1 MPLREIT
8 EQELSV
14 GNQADQVAAPV
25 LQQAAAPKNADEQ
38 LLQAGSPAALK
49 AAVDGSKLPPPDS
62 LVEAASFY
70 LGKNSARKFQK
81 YVEGNYEPM
90 ADEDFTDQERQFLVN
105 FENKRGGKV
114 LAGAIRYG
122 GPLALM
128 AVPGAQT
135 LGGEMISNLALE
147 GLAQLVEPE
156 KMRPYQIAAEVLP
169 TFGIAKEGTG
179 KGLKKALTSETGV
192 GQQASIK
199 AQALKEVGYG
209 GARSGVQAGI
219 EAQGEDVTGGEIAL
233 RTLTGGLLF
242 PGLSGVARG
251 VGAAKRSGF
260 NFPAF
265 VGEFNRPFVQKALS
279 ERADFIRKELGNE
292 AGIDPALARQV
303 ADAVYTPSFSGSSQE
318 QFDQFA
324 DNVYSFLTQSVV
336 QGRASGLSGNDLTQ
350 AIVGELKRVSGNAE
364 INPAVI
370 ESVIRQSDFLIEK
383 ATKKVDSL
391 LSKRSERAAAG
402 AARKKSEIA
411 GEVGVLKSEKTS
423 LEQQMADA
431 EQKSQDILDA
441 RNSRAVAFARRAE
454 DRLQLE
460 SVDLVEEIQSLN
472 KQKSELAASDVA
484 NRARI
489 EAQIY
494 RNQQEIK
501 GIEEGFDER
510 FAAAKP
516 VDSFEAGTVIG
527 ENWNKIVDELDAR
540 SKKGFDKIRPVLK
553 KATVEVDLGRKD
565 AKTGEPVLETKN
577 LEDLRLIR
585 SQIYRQFNFNAQA
598 QQGTFES
605 WRELNNINDQITAAF
620 EKYPPAKA
628 ALEEQNKLHSEAM
641 RRVKGSFANKILRD
655 IGEGGGKPEAIA
667 AIVGPQGSTTLEI
680 LKEAFAEKWET
691 EAKPILKDF
700 IYNQIRGEKPT
711 DFLNALTKAKSGTS
725 KGVSRNVVEEFFPA
739 FGEIQDVAAKY
750 GSLIDEGSKLEK
762 QFTDLTKESESL
774 AKDVEKNVKGA
785 EDLLKENADKKR
797 EIKKRLYQ
805 FQKKNEDFE
814 LRGVLAEPS
823 EQAAELKGK
832 IAETGKEISQK
843 QKESAGVTK
852 RLAEFQKS
860 ERPLTGILAKPK
872 EFRDLLISI
881 KAKVDSGAKLD
892 SEEVAQIISNPDAK
906 SMLEDLNDYV
916 TESAKKVTEFEKL
929 ANRTVKTGRFDDV
942 NVPPGEIIDFL
953 KSSSGDIPSRIRTKE
968 FVAAIKSSRP
978 ELQADLQNILLGRI
992 VNESLVQGKKSIDTN
1007 KMKALIAG
1015 GDSPGEYNAIVSQL
1029 FGDGGVD
1036 KISTIADQLAKVMDN
1051 KDSLVKKSIM
1061 PALAT
1066 LATGGAYLASGTGA
1080 ALGTG
1085 LLGFVGRKLVLSAVG
1100 QATLAG
1106 VGKLLQSPTY
1116 GKTVST
1122 PIDQL
1127 TQDQIDLFNRNWS
1140 RFLKLET
1147 DKAMMQLE
1155 ERQIEEKQIR
1165 ETQRQMR
1172 RRD

>member
-8 EQELSV
+8 EQELST
-14 GNQADQVAAPV
+14 GNQADQIAAPV
-25 LQQAAAPKNADEQ
+25 LQQTAAPKNADEQ

-105 FENKRGGKV
+105 FENKRGRKV
-114 LAGAIRYG
+114 LGGAIRYG

-135 LGGEMISNLALE
+135 LGGEMIANVALE
-147 GLAQLVEPE
+147 GLAQLAEPE
-156 KMRPYQIAAEVLP
+156 KMRPYQIAAEALP

-209 GARSGVQAGI
+209 GARSGAQAGI

-233 RTLTGGLLF
+233 RTLAGGFLF
-242 PGLSGVARG
+242 PSLSGVVRG

-279 ERADFIRKELGNE
+279 ERADSIRKELGNE

-383 ATKKVDSL
+383 ATQKVDSL
-391 LSKRSERAAAG
+391 LSKRSKRAAAG

-411 GEVGVLKSEKTS
+411 GEVGALKSEKTS

-431 EQKSQDILDA
+431 EQKSQDILEE
-441 RNSRAVAFARRAE
+441 RNRRAVAFARKAE
-454 DRLQLE
+454 NRLQLE
-460 SVDLVEEIQSLN
+460 SEDLVSEIRALN

-484 NRARI
+484 NRTRI
-489 EAQIY
+489 EAQIF
-494 RNQQEIK
+494 RNQEEIK
-501 GIEEGFDER
+501 AIENGFDER

-516 VDSFEAGTVIG
+516 VDPFEAGSVIG
-527 ENWNKIVDELDAR
+527 ENWNKIVKELDA
-540 SKKGFDKIRPVLK
+540 KNTEGFDKIRPGLK
-553 KATVEVDLGRKD
+553 KIKVKVDLGEKD
-565 AKTGEPVLETKN
+565 TKGKIVLEEKT

-605 WRELNNINDQITAAF
+605 WRELNKINDQITAAF
-620 EKYPPAKA
+620 EANPPLKA
-628 ALEEQNKLHSEAM
+628 ALDAQNKSYAESM
-641 RRVKGSFANKILRD
+641 RRVKGSFANRILRD

-711 DFLNALTKAKSGTS
+711 DFLNALTQAKSGTS

-750 GSLIDEGSKLEK
+750 RSLIDEGSKLEK

-774 AKDVEKNVKGA
+774 AQDVEKNVKGA
-785 EDLLKENADKKR
+785 EDLLKENSDKKK
-797 EIKKRLYQ
+797 EIKKRLFQ
-805 FQKKNEDFE
+805 FQKKNEDVE
-814 LRGVLAEPS
+814 LKGVLAEPS
-823 EQAAELKGK
+823 QQAAELRGK

-843 QKESAGVTK
+843 EKEGAGVTK

-860 ERPLTGILAKPK
+860 ERPLTGVLAKPK

-881 KAKVDSGAKLD
+881 QAKVDSGAKLD
-892 SEEVAQIISNPDAK
+892 NKEVAQIISNPDAK
-906 SMLEDLNDYV
+906 SMLQDLNDYV
-916 TESAKKVTEFEKL
+916 TESAKKVSEFEKL
-929 ANRTVKTGRFDDV
+929 ANRTVKTGMFDDV

-1007 KMKALIAG
+1007 KMKSLIAG

-1029 FGDGGVD
+1029 FGDGGVE
-1036 KISTIADQLAKVMDN
+1036 KISTIADQLAKVMDS
-1051 KDSLVKKSIM
+1051 KDSLVKKSIV

-1066 LATGGAYLASGTGA
+1066 LATGGAYLSSGPGA

-1085 LLGFVGRKLVLSAVG
+1085 LLGFVGRKLVISSVG

-1140 RFLKLET
+1140 RLLKLET
-1147 DKAMMQLE
+1147 DKAMMQSE
-1155 ERQIEEKQIR
+1155 ERQIEEKQMR
-1165 ETQRQMR
+1165 EAQRQAR

>member
-8 EQELSV
+8 EQELSA
-14 GNQADQVAAPV
+14 GNQADQIAAPV
-25 LQQAAAPKNADEQ
+25 LQQTAAPKNADEQ

-49 AAVDGSKLPPPDS
+49 AAVDGSNLPPPDS

-105 FENKRGGKV
+105 FENKRGRKV
-114 LAGAIRYG
+114 LGGAIRYG

-135 LGGEMISNLALE
+135 LGGEMIANVALE
-147 GLAQLVEPE
+147 GLAQLAEPE
-156 KMRPYQIAAEVLP
+156 KMRPYQIAAEALP

-179 KGLKKALTSETGV
+179 KGLKKVLTSETGV

-209 GARSGVQAGI
+209 GARSGAQAGI

-242 PGLSGVARG
+242 PGLSGVVRG

-279 ERADFIRKELGNE
+279 ERADSIRKELGNE

-383 ATKKVDSL
+383 ATQKVDSL

-431 EQKSQDILDA
+431 EQKSQDILEE

-460 SVDLVEEIQSLN
+460 SEDLVGEIRALN

-484 NRARI
+484 NRTRI
-489 EAQIY
+489 EAQIF
-494 RNQQEIK
+494 RNQEEIK
-501 GIEEGFDER
+501 AIENGFDER
-510 FAAAKP
+510 FAASKP
-516 VDSFEAGTVIG
+516 IGSFEAGSVIG

-540 SKKGFDKIRPVLK
+540 SKKGFDKIRPDLK
-553 KATVEVDLGRKD
+553 KATIEVDLGKKD
-565 AKTGEPVLETKN
+565 KNGDTVLETKN

-585 SQIYRQFNFNAQA
+585 SQIYRQFNFNAQV

-620 EKYPPAKA
+620 EKYPPLKA
-628 ALEEQNKLHSEAM
+628 ALEQENKLHSEAM

-655 IGEGGGKPEAIA
+655 IGEGGGKPESIA
-667 AIVGPQGSTTLEI
+667 AIIGPQGSTTLEI

-711 DFLNALTKAKSGTS
+711 DFLNALTQAKSGKN
-725 KGVSRNVVEEFFPA
+725 KGISRNVVEEFFPA

-750 GSLIDEGSKLEK
+750 GSLIEEGSKLEK

-785 EDLLKENADKKR
+785 EDLLKENSDKKK
-797 EIKKRLYQ
+797 EIKKRLFQ

-814 LRGVLAEPS
+814 LKGVLAEPS
-823 EQAAELKGK
+823 QQAAELRGK

-843 QKESAGVTK
+843 EKEGAGVTK

-860 ERPLTGILAKPK
+860 ERPLTGVLAKPK

-892 SEEVAQIISNPDAK
+892 NEEVAQIISNPDAK
-906 SMLEDLNDYV
+906 SMLQDLNDYV
-916 TESAKKVTEFEKL
+916 TESAKKVSEFEKL

-968 FVAAIKSSRP
+968 FVAALKSSRP

-1007 KMKALIAG
+1007 KMKSLIAG

-1029 FGDGGVD
+1029 FGDGGVE
-1036 KISTIADQLAKVMDN
+1036 KISTIADQLAKVMDS
-1051 KDSLVKKSIM
+1051 KDSLVKKSIV

-1066 LATGGAYLASGTGA
+1066 LATGGAYLSSGPGA

-1085 LLGFVGRKLVLSAVG
+1085 LLGFIGRKLVISSVG

-1140 RFLKLET
+1140 RLLKLET
-1147 DKAMMQLE
+1147 DKAMMQSE
-1155 ERQIEEKQIR
+1155 ERQIEEKQMR
-1165 ETQRQMR
+1165 EAQRQAR

>member
-8 EQELSV
+8 EQELSA
-14 GNQADQVAAPV
+14 GNQADQIAAPV
-25 LQQAAAPKNADEQ
+25 LQQTAAPKNADEQ

-49 AAVDGSKLPPPDS
+49 AAVDGSNLPPPDS

-105 FENKRGGKV
+105 FENKRGRKV
-114 LAGAIRYG
+114 LGGAIRYG

-135 LGGEMISNLALE
+135 LGGEMIANVALE
-147 GLAQLVEPE
+147 GLAQLAEPE
-156 KMRPYQIAAEVLP
+156 KMRPYQIAAEALP

-179 KGLKKALTSETGV
+179 KGLKKVLTSETGV

-209 GARSGVQAGI
+209 GARSGAQAGI

-242 PGLSGVARG
+242 PGLSGVVRG

-279 ERADFIRKELGNE
+279 ERADSIRKELGNE

-383 ATKKVDSL
+383 ATQKVDSL

-431 EQKSQDILDA
+431 EQKSQDILEE

-460 SVDLVEEIQSLN
+460 SEDLVGEIRALN

-484 NRARI
+484 NRTRI
-489 EAQIY
+489 EAQIF
-494 RNQQEIK
+494 RNQEEIK
-501 GIEEGFDER
+501 AIENGFDER
-510 FAAAKP
+510 FAASKP
-516 VDSFEAGTVIG
+516 IGSFEAGSVIG

-540 SKKGFDKIRPVLK
+540 SKKGFDKIRPDLK
-553 KATVEVDLGRKD
+553 KATIEVDLGKKD
-565 AKTGEPVLETKN
+565 KNGDTVLETEN

-585 SQIYRQFNFNAQA
+585 SQIYRQFNFNAQV

-620 EKYPPAKA
+620 EKYPPLKA
-628 ALEEQNKLHSEAM
+628 ALEQENKLHSEAM

-655 IGEGGGKPEAIA
+655 IGEGGGKPESIA
-667 AIVGPQGSTTLEI
+667 AIIGPQGSTTLEI

-711 DFLNALTKAKSGTS
+711 DFLNALTQAKSGKN
-725 KGVSRNVVEEFFPA
+725 KGISRNVVEEFFPA

-750 GSLIDEGSKLEK
+750 GSLIEEGSKLEK

-785 EDLLKENADKKR
+785 EDLLKENSDKKK
-797 EIKKRLYQ
+797 EIKKRLFQ

-814 LRGVLAEPS
+814 LKGVLAEPS
-823 EQAAELKGK
+823 QQAAELRGK

-843 QKESAGVTK
+843 EKEGAGVTK

-860 ERPLTGILAKPK
+860 ERPLTGVLAKPK

-892 SEEVAQIISNPDAK
+892 NEEVAQIISNPDAK
-906 SMLEDLNDYV
+906 SMLQDLNDYV
-916 TESAKKVTEFEKL
+916 TESAKKVSEFEKL

-968 FVAAIKSSRP
+968 FVAALKSSRP

-1007 KMKALIAG
+1007 KMKSLIAG

-1029 FGDGGVD
+1029 FGDGGVE
-1036 KISTIADQLAKVMDN
+1036 KISTIADQLAKVMDS
-1051 KDSLVKKSIM
+1051 KDSLVKKSIV

-1066 LATGGAYLASGTGA
+1066 LATGGAYLSSGPGA

-1085 LLGFVGRKLVLSAVG
+1085 LLGFIGRKLVISSVG

-1140 RFLKLET
+1140 RLLKLET
-1147 DKAMMQLE
+1147 DKAMMQSE
-1155 ERQIEEKQIR
+1155 ERQIEEKQMR
-1165 ETQRQMR
+1165 EAQRQAR

>member
-8 EQELSV
+8 EQELSA
-14 GNQADQVAAPV
+14 GNQADQIAAPV
-25 LQQAAAPKNADEQ
+25 LQQTAAPKNADEQ

-70 LGKNSARKFQK
+70 LGKNSAKKFQK

-105 FENKRGGKV
+105 FENKRGRKV
-114 LAGAIRYG
+114 LGGAIRYG

-135 LGGEMISNLALE
+135 LGGEMIANVALE
-147 GLAQLVEPE
+147 GLAQLAEPE
-156 KMRPYQIAAEVLP
+156 KMRPYQIAAEALP

-209 GARSGVQAGI
+209 GARSGAQAGI

-242 PGLSGVARG
+242 PGLSGVVRG

-279 ERADFIRKELGNE
+279 ERADSIRKELGNE

-370 ESVIRQSDFLIEK
+370 ESVLRQSDFLIEK
-383 ATKKVDSL
+383 ATQKVDSL

-402 AARKKSEIA
+402 AARKKKEIA
-411 GEVGVLKSEKTS
+411 GEVEALKSEKTS

-431 EQKSQDILDA
+431 EQKSQDILEE

-454 DRLQLE
+454 NRLQLE
-460 SVDLVEEIQSLN
+460 SEDLVGEIRALN

-484 NRARI
+484 NRTRI
-489 EAQIY
+489 EAQIF
-494 RNQQEIK
+494 RNQEEIK
-501 GIEEGFDER
+501 AIENGFDER
-510 FAAAKP
+510 FAASKP
-516 VDSFEAGTVIG
+516 VGSFEAGSVIG

-540 SKKGFDKIRPVLK
+540 SKKGFDKIRPDLK
-553 KATVEVDLGRKD
+553 KATIEVDLGRKD
-565 AKTGEPVLETKN
+565 KNGDTVLETKN

-585 SQIYRQFNFNAQA
+585 SQIYRQFNFNAQV

-605 WRELNNINDQITAAF
+605 WRELNYINDQITAAF
-620 EKYPPAKA
+620 EKYPPLKA
-628 ALEEQNKLHSEAM
+628 ALEQENKLHSEAM

-655 IGEGGGKPEAIA
+655 IGEGGGKPESIA
-667 AIVGPQGSTTLEI
+667 AIIGPQGSTTLEI

-711 DFLNALTKAKSGTS
+711 DFLNALTQAKSGKN
-725 KGVSRNVVEEFFPA
+725 KGISRNVVEEFFPA

-774 AKDVEKNVKGA
+774 AKDVEKNVTGA
-785 EDLLKENADKKR
+785 EDLLKENSEKKK
-797 EIKKRLYQ
+797 EIKKRLFQ

-814 LRGVLAEPS
+814 LKGVLAEPS
-823 EQAAELKGK
+823 QQAAELRGK

-843 QKESAGVTK
+843 EKEGAGVTK

-860 ERPLTGILAKPK
+860 ERPLTGVLAKPK

-892 SEEVAQIISNPDAK
+892 NEEVAQIISNPDAK
-906 SMLEDLNDYV
+906 SMLQDLNDYV
-916 TESAKKVTEFEKL
+916 TESAKKVSEFEKL

-1007 KMKALIAG
+1007 KMKSLIAG

-1029 FGDGGVD
+1029 FGDGGVE

-1051 KDSLVKKSIM
+1051 KDSLVKKSIV

-1066 LATGGAYLASGTGA
+1066 LATGGAYLSSGPGA

-1085 LLGFVGRKLVLSAVG
+1085 LLGFVGRKLVISSVG

-1140 RFLKLET
+1140 RLLKLET
-1147 DKAMMQLE
+1147 DKAMMQSE
-1155 ERQIEEKQIR
+1155 ERQIEEKQMR
-1165 ETQRQMR
+1165 EAQRQTR

>member
-8 EQELSV
+8 EQELSA
-14 GNQADQVAAPV
+14 GNQADQIVAPV
-25 LQQAAAPKNADEQ
+25 LQQTAAPKNADEQ

-135 LGGEMISNLALE
+135 LGGEMIANVALE
-147 GLAQLVEPE
+147 GLAQLAEPE
-156 KMRPYQIAAEVLP
+156 KMRPYQIAAEALP

-199 AQALKEVGYG
+199 AQALKEAGYG

-242 PGLSGVARG
+242 PGLSGVVRG

-279 ERADFIRKELGNE
+279 ERADSIRKELGNE

-370 ESVIRQSDFLIEK
+370 ESVLRQSDFLIEK
-383 ATKKVDSL
+383 ATQKVDSL

-411 GEVGVLKSEKTS
+411 GEVGALKSEKTS

-431 EQKSQDILDA
+431 EQKSQDILEE

-460 SVDLVEEIQSLN
+460 SEDLVGEIRALN

-484 NRARI
+484 NQTRI
-489 EAQIY
+489 EAQIF
-494 RNQQEIK
+494 RNQEEIK
-501 GIEEGFDER
+501 AIENGFDER
-510 FAAAKP
+510 FAASKP
-516 VDSFEAGTVIG
+516 VDSFEAGSVIG
-527 ENWNKIVDELDAR
+527 ENWNKIVDELDA
-540 SKKGFDKIRPVLK
+540 KNTEGFDNIRPGLK
-553 KATVEVDLGRKD
+553 KITVKVNLGKKD
-565 AKTGEPVLETKN
+565 TKGKTVLEEKT

-585 SQIYRQFNFNAQA
+585 SQIYRQFNFNAQV

-620 EKYPPAKA
+620 EANPPLKA
-628 ALEEQNKLHSEAM
+628 ALDAQNKSYAESM

-655 IGEGGGKPEAIA
+655 IGEGGGKPESIA
-667 AIVGPQGSTTLEI
+667 AIIGTQGSTTLEI

-711 DFLNALTKAKSGTS
+711 DFLNALTQAKSGKN
-725 KGVSRNVVEEFFPA
+725 KGISRNVVEEFFPA

-774 AKDVEKNVKGA
+774 AQDVEKNVKGA
-785 EDLLKENADKKR
+785 EDLLKENSDKKK
-797 EIKKRLYQ
+797 EIKKRLFQ
-805 FQKKNEDFE
+805 FQKKNEDVE
-814 LRGVLAEPS
+814 LKGVLAEPS
-823 EQAAELKGK
+823 QQAAELRGK

-843 QKESAGVTK
+843 EKEGAGVTK

-860 ERPLTGILAKPK
+860 ERPLTGVLAKPK

-881 KAKVDSGAKLD
+881 KAKVDDGAKLD
-892 SEEVAQIISNPDAK
+892 NEEVAQIISNPDAK
-906 SMLEDLNDYV
+906 SMLQDLNDYV
-916 TESAKKVTEFEKL
+916 TESAKKVSEFEKL

-1007 KMKALIAG
+1007 KMKSLIAG

-1029 FGDGGVD
+1029 FGDGGVE

-1051 KDSLVKKSIM
+1051 KDSLVKKSIV

-1066 LATGGAYLASGTGA
+1066 LATGGAYLSSGPGA

-1106 VGKLLQSPTY
+1106 VGKMLQSPIY

-1140 RFLKLET
+1140 RLLKLET
-1147 DKAMMQLE
+1147 DKVMMQSE
-1155 ERQIEEKQIR
+1155 ERQIEEKQMR
-1165 ETQRQMR
+1165 EAQRQAR

>member
-8 EQELSV
+8 EQELSA
-14 GNQADQVAAPV
+14 GNQADQIVAPV
-25 LQQAAAPKNADEQ
+25 LQQTAAPKNADEQ

-135 LGGEMISNLALE
+135 LGGEMIANVALE
-147 GLAQLVEPE
+147 GLAQLAEPE
-156 KMRPYQIAAEVLP
+156 KMRPYQIAAEALP

-179 KGLKKALTSETGV
+179 KGLKKVLTSETGV

-209 GARSGVQAGI
+209 GARSGAQAGI

-242 PGLSGVARG
+242 PGLSGVVRG

-279 ERADFIRKELGNE
+279 ERADSIRKELGNE

-318 QFDQFA
+318 QFNQFA

-391 LSKRSERAAAG
+391 LSKRSKRAAAG

-411 GEVGVLKSEKTS
+411 GEVGALKSEKTS

-431 EQKSQDILDA
+431 EQKSQDILEE
-441 RNSRAVAFARRAE
+441 RNIRAVAFARRAE

-460 SVDLVEEIQSLN
+460 SEDLVSEIRALN

-484 NRARI
+484 NRTRI
-489 EAQIY
+489 EAQIF
-494 RNQQEIK
+494 RNQEEIK
-501 GIEEGFDER
+501 AIENGFDER
-510 FAAAKP
+510 FAASKP
-516 VDSFEAGTVIG
+516 VDSFEAGSVIG

-540 SKKGFDKIRPVLK
+540 SKKGFDKIRPAFK
-553 KATVEVDLGRKD
+553 KATVEVDLGLKD
-565 AKTGEPVLETKN
+565 KNGDTVLETKN

-585 SQIYRQFNFNAQA
+585 SQIYRQFNFNAQV

-605 WRELNNINDQITAAF
+605 WRELNRINDQITAAF
-620 EKYPPAKA
+620 EKYPPLKA
-628 ALEEQNKLHSEAM
+628 ALEQENKLHSEAM

-655 IGEGGGKPEAIA
+655 IGEGGGKPESIA
-667 AIVGPQGSTTLEI
+667 AIIGPQGSTTLEI

-711 DFLNALTKAKSGTS
+711 DFLNALTQAKSGKN
-725 KGVSRNVVEEFFPA
+725 KGISRNVVEEFFPA

-750 GSLIDEGSKLEK
+750 GSLIDEGSKLKK

-774 AKDVEKNVKGA
+774 AQDVEKNVTGA
-785 EDLLKENADKKR
+785 EALLKENSDKKK
-797 EIKKRLYQ
+797 ELKKRLFQ
-805 FQKKNEDFE
+805 FQKKNEDVE
-814 LRGVLAEPS
+814 LKGVLAEPS
-823 EQAAELKGK
+823 QQAAELRGK

-843 QKESAGVTK
+843 EKEGAGVTK

-860 ERPLTGILAKPK
+860 KRPLTGVLAKPK

-881 KAKVDSGAKLD
+881 KAKVDDGAKLD
-892 SEEVAQIISNPDAK
+892 NEEVAQIISNPDAK
-906 SMLEDLNDYV
+906 SMLQDLNDYV
-916 TESAKKVTEFEKL
+916 TESAKKVSEFEKL

-1007 KMKALIAG
+1007 KMKSLIAG

-1029 FGDGGVD
+1029 FGDGGVE

-1051 KDSLVKKSIM
+1051 KDSLVKKSIV
-1061 PALAT
+1061 PALGT
-1066 LATGGAYLASGTGA
+1066 LATGGAYLASGPGA

-1100 QATLAG
+1100 QAILAG
-1106 VGKLLQSPTY
+1106 VGKMLQSPIY

-1140 RFLKLET
+1140 RLLKLET
-1147 DKAMMQLE
+1147 DKVMMQSE
-1155 ERQIEEKQIR
+1155 ERQIEEKQMR
-1165 ETQRQMR
+1165 EAQRQAR

>member
-8 EQELSV
+8 EQELST
-14 GNQADQVAAPV
+14 GNQADQIAAPV
-25 LQQAAAPKNADEQ
+25 LQQTAAPKNADEQ

-105 FENKRGGKV
+105 FENKRGRKV
-114 LAGAIRYG
+114 LGGAIRYG

-135 LGGEMISNLALE
+135 LGGEMIANVALE
-147 GLAQLVEPE
+147 GLAQLAEPE
-156 KMRPYQIAAEVLP
+156 KMRPYQIAAEALP

-179 KGLKKALTSETGV
+179 KGLKKVLTSETGV

-209 GARSGVQAGI
+209 GARSGAQAGI

-242 PGLSGVARG
+242 PGLSGVVRG

-279 ERADFIRKELGNE
+279 ERADSIRKELGNE

-370 ESVIRQSDFLIEK
+370 ESVLRQSDFLIEK
-383 ATKKVDSL
+383 ATQKVDSL

-411 GEVGVLKSEKTS
+411 GEVGALKSEKTS

-431 EQKSQDILDA
+431 EQKSQDILEE

-460 SVDLVEEIQSLN
+460 SEDLVGEIRALN

-484 NRARI
+484 NRTRI
-489 EAQIY
+489 EAQIF
-494 RNQQEIK
+494 RNQEEIK
-501 GIEEGFDER
+501 AIENGFDER
-510 FAAAKP
+510 FAASKP
-516 VDSFEAGTVIG
+516 VGSFEAGSVIG

-540 SKKGFDKIRPVLK
+540 SKKGFDKIRPAFK
-553 KATVEVDLGRKD
+553 KATVEVDLGLKD
-565 AKTGEPVLETKN
+565 KNGDTVLETKN

-585 SQIYRQFNFNAQA
+585 SQIYRQFNFNAQV

-620 EKYPPAKA
+620 EKYPPLKA
-628 ALEEQNKLHSEAM
+628 ALEQENKLHSEAM

-655 IGEGGGKPEAIA
+655 IGEGGGKPESIA
-667 AIVGPQGSTTLEI
+667 AIIGPQGSTTLEI

-711 DFLNALTKAKSGTS
+711 DFLNALTQAKSGKN
-725 KGVSRNVVEEFFPA
+725 KGISRNVVEEFFPA

-785 EDLLKENADKKR
+785 EDLLKENSDKKK
-797 EIKKRLYQ
+797 EIKKRLFQ
-805 FQKKNEDFE
+805 FQKKNEDVE
-814 LRGVLAEPS
+814 LKGVLAEPS
-823 EQAAELKGK
+823 QQAAELRGK

-843 QKESAGVTK
+843 EKEGAGVTK

-860 ERPLTGILAKPK
+860 ERPLTGVLAKPK

-892 SEEVAQIISNPDAK
+892 NEEVAQIISNPDAK
-906 SMLEDLNDYV
+906 SMLQDLNDYV
-916 TESAKKVTEFEKL
+916 TESAKKVSEFEKL

-968 FVAAIKSSRP
+968 FVAALKSSRP

-1007 KMKALIAG
+1007 KMKSLIAG

-1029 FGDGGVD
+1029 FGDGGVE
-1036 KISTIADQLAKVMDN
+1036 KISTIADQLAKVMDS
-1051 KDSLVKKSIM
+1051 KDSLVKKSIV

-1066 LATGGAYLASGTGA
+1066 LATGGAYLSSGPGA

-1085 LLGFVGRKLVLSAVG
+1085 LLGFIGRKLVISSVG

-1140 RFLKLET
+1140 RLLKLET
-1147 DKAMMQLE
+1147 DKAMMQSE
-1155 ERQIEEKQIR
+1155 ERQIEEKQMR
-1165 ETQRQMR
+1165 EAQRQAR

>member
-8 EQELSV
+8 EQELST
-14 GNQADQVAAPV
+14 GNQADQIAAPV
-25 LQQAAAPKNADEQ
+25 LQQTAAPKNADEQ

-105 FENKRGGKV
+105 FENKRGRKV
-114 LAGAIRYG
+114 LGGAIRYG

-135 LGGEMISNLALE
+135 LGGEMIANVALE
-147 GLAQLVEPE
+147 GLAQLAEPE
-156 KMRPYQIAAEVLP
+156 KMRPYQIAAEALP

-179 KGLKKALTSETGV
+179 KGLKKVLTSETGV

-209 GARSGVQAGI
+209 GARSGAQAGI

-242 PGLSGVARG
+242 PGLSGVVRG

-279 ERADFIRKELGNE
+279 ERADSIRKELGNE

-303 ADAVYTPSFSGSSQE
+303 ADAAYTPSFSGSSQE

-370 ESVIRQSDFLIEK
+370 ESVLRQSDFLIEK
-383 ATKKVDSL
+383 ATQKVDSL

-411 GEVGVLKSEKTS
+411 GEVGALKSEKTS

-431 EQKSQDILDA
+431 EQKSQDILEE

-460 SVDLVEEIQSLN
+460 SEDLVGEIRALN

-484 NRARI
+484 NRTRI
-489 EAQIY
+489 EAQIF
-494 RNQQEIK
+494 RNQEEIK
-501 GIEEGFDER
+501 AIENGFDER
-510 FAAAKP
+510 FSAAKP
-516 VDSFEAGTVIG
+516 VDPFEAGSVIG
-527 ENWNKIVDELDAR
+527 ENWNKIVKELDA
-540 SKKGFDKIRPVLK
+540 KNTEGFDKIRPDLK
-553 KATVEVDLGRKD
+553 KIKVKVDLGEKD
-565 AKTGEPVLETKN
+565 TKGKIVLEEKT

-605 WRELNNINDQITAAF
+605 WRELNKINDQITAAF
-620 EKYPPAKA
+620 EANPPLKA
-628 ALEEQNKLHSEAM
+628 ALDAQNKSYAESM
-641 RRVKGSFANKILRD
+641 RRVKGSFANRILRD

-667 AIVGPQGSTTLEI
+667 AIIGPQGSTTLEI

-711 DFLNALTKAKSGTS
+711 DFLNALTQAKSGKN
-725 KGVSRNVVEEFFPA
+725 KGISRNVVEEFFPA

-774 AKDVEKNVKGA
+774 AQDVEKNVKGA
-785 EDLLKENADKKR
+785 EDLLKENSDKKK
-797 EIKKRLYQ
+797 EIKKRLFQ
-805 FQKKNEDFE
+805 FQKKNEDVE
-814 LRGVLAEPS
+814 LKGVLAEPS
-823 EQAAELKGK
+823 QQAAELRGK

-843 QKESAGVTK
+843 EKEGAGVTK

-860 ERPLTGILAKPK
+860 KRPLTGVLAKPK

-881 KAKVDSGAKLD
+881 KAKVDDGAKLD
-892 SEEVAQIISNPDAK
+892 NEEVAQIISNPDAK
-906 SMLEDLNDYV
+906 SMLQDLNDYV
-916 TESAKKVTEFEKL
+916 TESAKKVSEFEKL

-968 FVAAIKSSRP
+968 FVAALKSSRP

-1007 KMKALIAG
+1007 KMKSLIAG

-1029 FGDGGVD
+1029 FGDGGVE
-1036 KISTIADQLAKVMDN
+1036 KISTIADQLAKVMDS
-1051 KDSLVKKSIM
+1051 KDSLVKKSIV

-1066 LATGGAYLASGTGA
+1066 LATGGAYLSSGPGA
-1080 ALGTG
+1080 AFGTG
-1085 LLGFVGRKLVLSAVG
+1085 LLGFIGRKLVISSVG

-1140 RFLKLET
+1140 RLLKLET
-1147 DKAMMQLE
+1147 DKAMMQSE
-1155 ERQIEEKQIR
+1155 ERQIEEKQMR
-1165 ETQRQMR
+1165 EAQRQAR

>member
-8 EQELSV
+8 EQELST
-14 GNQADQVAAPV
+14 GNQADQIAAPV
-25 LQQAAAPKNADEQ
+25 LQQTAAPKNADEQ

-105 FENKRGGKV
+105 FENKRGRKV
-114 LAGAIRYG
+114 LGGAIRYG

-135 LGGEMISNLALE
+135 LGGEMIANVALE
-147 GLAQLVEPE
+147 GLAQLAEPE
-156 KMRPYQIAAEVLP
+156 KMRPYQIAAEALP

-209 GARSGVQAGI
+209 GARSGIQAGI

-242 PGLSGVARG
+242 PGLSGVVRG

-279 ERADFIRKELGNE
+279 ERADSIRKELGNE

-370 ESVIRQSDFLIEK
+370 ESVLRQSDFLIEK
-383 ATKKVDSL
+383 ATQKVDSL

-402 AARKKSEIA
+402 AARKKKEIA
-411 GEVGVLKSEKTS
+411 GEVGALKSEKTS

-441 RNSRAVAFARRAE
+441 RNSRAVAFARKAE
-454 DRLQLE
+454 NRLQLE
-460 SVDLVEEIQSLN
+460 SEDLVSEIRALN

-484 NRARI
+484 NRTRI
-489 EAQIY
+489 EAQIF
-494 RNQQEIK
+494 RNQEEIK
-501 GIEEGFDER
+501 AIENGFDER
-510 FAAAKP
+510 FAASKP
-516 VDSFEAGTVIG
+516 VGSFEAGSVIG

-540 SKKGFDKIRPVLK
+540 SKKGFDKIRPDLK
-553 KATVEVDLGRKD
+553 KATIEVDLGKKD
-565 AKTGEPVLETKN
+565 KNGDTVLETKN

-585 SQIYRQFNFNAQA
+585 SQIYRQFNFNAQV

-620 EKYPPAKA
+620 EKYPPLKA
-628 ALEEQNKLHSEAM
+628 ALEQENKLHSEAM

-655 IGEGGGKPEAIA
+655 IGEGGGKPESIA
-667 AIVGPQGSTTLEI
+667 AIIGPQGSTTLEI

-711 DFLNALTKAKSGTS
+711 DFLNALTQAKSGKN
-725 KGVSRNVVEEFFPA
+725 KGISRNVVEEFFPA

-774 AKDVEKNVKGA
+774 AQDVEKNVKGA
-785 EDLLKENADKKR
+785 EDLLKENSDKKK
-797 EIKKRLYQ
+797 EIKKRLFQ
-805 FQKKNEDFE
+805 FQKKNEDVE
-814 LRGVLAEPS
+814 LKGVLAEPS
-823 EQAAELKGK
+823 QQAAELRGK

-843 QKESAGVTK
+843 EKEGAGVTK

-860 ERPLTGILAKPK
+860 ERPLTGVLAKPK

-892 SEEVAQIISNPDAK
+892 NEEVAQIISNPDAK
-906 SMLEDLNDYV
+906 SMLQDLNDYV
-916 TESAKKVTEFEKL
+916 TESAKKVSEFEKL

-968 FVAAIKSSRP
+968 FVAALKSSRP

-1007 KMKALIAG
+1007 KMKSLIAG

-1029 FGDGGVD
+1029 FGDGGVE

-1051 KDSLVKKSIM
+1051 KDSLVKKSIV

-1066 LATGGAYLASGTGA
+1066 LATGGAYLSSGPGA

-1106 VGKLLQSPTY
+1106 VGKMLQSPTY

-1140 RFLKLET
+1140 RLLKLET
-1147 DKAMMQLE
+1147 DKAMMQSE
-1155 ERQIEEKQIR
+1155 ERQIEEKQMR
-1165 ETQRQMR
+1165 EAQRQAR
-1172 RRD
+1172 RRE